1 MEQLRR
7 RQQADKIL
15 YDSGLFAWLEN
26 IGEPHVI
33 GSYRMGMMA
42 WNDLDIDIVNERMD
56 TDRLYSLT
64 AFVLEQFC
72 PLWYEAKE
80 EVNDQGK
87 TVWFHG
93 FHTRIDGE
101 LWNVD
106 LWFFDRETIRKAE
119 TYCDRIS
126 EQVRQIPGSRERII
140 RMKQELLE
148 RNLYGFYKYSSMD
161 VYRAVLEQGI
171 SDVEELLRRYQR
183 GENRI

>member
-1 MEQLRR
+1 MRVASTHLNFTISEKGKDIAR
-7 RQQADKIL
+7 
-15 YDSGLFAWLEN
+15 F
-26 IGEPHVI
+26 IGEQE
-33 GSYRMGMMA
+33 S
-42 WNDLDIDIVNERMD
+42 
-56 TDRLYSLT
+56 SL
-64 AFVLEQFC
+64 AR
-72 PLWYEAKE
+72 WY
-80 EVNDQGK
+80 
-87 TVWFHG
+87 
-93 FHTRIDGE
+93 
-101 LWNVD
+101 
-106 LWFFDRETIRKAE
+106 RETIRKAE